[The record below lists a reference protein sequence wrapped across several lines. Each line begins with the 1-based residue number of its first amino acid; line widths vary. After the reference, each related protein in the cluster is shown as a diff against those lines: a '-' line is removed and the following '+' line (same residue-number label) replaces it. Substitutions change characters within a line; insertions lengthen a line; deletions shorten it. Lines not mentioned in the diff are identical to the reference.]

1 MASYYTVGADPNRTR
16 TTFGVKED
24 SKYFYSYTQRG
35 AVTRTPK
42 SNPEEYYW
50 FLTRVVLYGE
60 TGQNAAFS
68 TAFPNGA
75 GGRYTN
81 VADKIPTRQT
91 PETNYEKESGLGMG
105 NIFAIAHSELPD
117 RVKGQYTESGS
128 HGLIVKAVTDYI
140 NKKTEAKRIKDLS
153 EAQAEENRIIME
165 TALAK
170 KKLMNHGGMI
180 LLRVI

>member
-1 MASYYTVGADPNRTR
+1 MASYYTVGADPNRER
-16 TTFGVKED
+16 TSVGVKED
-24 SKYFYSYTQRG
+24 ANYWYSYTQRG

-42 SNPEEYYW
+42 GSAEQYYW
-50 FLTRVVLYGE
+50 FLIHEVLYGE
-60 TGQNAAFS
+60 KGQNTMYS
-68 TAFPNGA
+68 TAFPHGA
-75 GGRYTN
+75 GYSN
-81 VADKIPTRQT
+81 VSDKIPTRQT
-91 PETNYEKESGLGMG
+91 PETNYEKERGLGAT

-117 RVKGQYTESGS
+117 RVKGQWTKSGS
-128 HGLIVKAVTDYI
+128 HGLIVGALGDYI
-140 NKKTEAKRIKDLS
+140 NKKIEAKRIKDLS